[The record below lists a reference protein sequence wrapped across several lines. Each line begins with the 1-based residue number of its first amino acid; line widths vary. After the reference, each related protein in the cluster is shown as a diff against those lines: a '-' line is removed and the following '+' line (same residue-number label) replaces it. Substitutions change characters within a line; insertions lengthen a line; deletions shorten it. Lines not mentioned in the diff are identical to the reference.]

1 MALTLARFKKAF
13 EHKLLYGWGL
23 LCEKV
28 SIVPVRANNKNYKFL
43 RLDGNHGKKGPPP
56 YDGAEADVSMFYL
69 ITKNRFLR
77 RITMT
82 KKQKEGEKKKATFR
96 KNLTLRFGPAKH
108 TVLEVNQSSTDPDP
122 STCMSLELNHTTKEA
137 LLINISVHSFCNL
150 GNMDEIMALMDA
162 LLKKVGWKHKV
173 LLADGAKKNGVSVAA
188 YYMRK
193 RKDDPDKFSKYQD
206 YGFKIQPKNLPKLR
220 KIMKDILTM
229 SDEAATKKYDDELG
243 ILLWDMYRE

>member
-1 MALTLARFKKAF
+1 MTSLSQFKKAF
-13 EHKLLYGWGL
+13 ENKLLYGWGL

-28 SIVPVRANNKNYKFL
+28 SVVSVRANNKNYKFL

-56 YDGAEADVSMFYL
+56 FDGAEADVSMFYL

-82 KKQKEGEKKKATFR
+82 KKQKAYDKKSFMR
-96 KNLTLRFGPAKH
+96 KNLSLRFGDAKH
-108 TVLEVNQSSTDPDP
+108 TVLEVNQSSTNPNP

-150 GNMDEIMALMDA
+150 DKMDEIMALMDA
-162 LLKKVGWKHKV
+162 LLKKVDWKHKV
-173 LLADGAKKNGVSVAA
+173 LLNDNAKKDGVRVAV

-193 RKDDPDKFSKYQD
+193 HKDDTNKFSKYQD
-206 YGFKIQPKNLPKLR
+206 YGFQIQAKNLPKLR
-220 KIMKDILTM
+220 KIKKDVLTLT
-229 SDEAATKKYDDELG
+229 DKEATEKYHDELG
-243 ILLWDMYRE
+243 ILLSEMYRL